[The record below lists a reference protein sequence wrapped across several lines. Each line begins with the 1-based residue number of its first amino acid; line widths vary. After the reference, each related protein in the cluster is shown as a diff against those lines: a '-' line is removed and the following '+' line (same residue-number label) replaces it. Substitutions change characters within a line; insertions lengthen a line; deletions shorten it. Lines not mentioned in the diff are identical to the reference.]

1 MGRKGTGPDRAAVYM
16 SVTYFF
22 LLNCCRICY
31 DNNSVFFPK
40 NLNYSGAIPVLHI
53 LVAIFSRLQDKTA
66 EVVLSDE
73 AIKRSQYHNR
83 S

>member
-1 MGRKGTGPDRAAVYM
+1 MIIIV
-16 SVTYFF
+16 F
-22 LLNCCRICY
+22 
-31 DNNSVFFPK
+31 FFPK

-53 LVAIFSRLQDKTA
+53 LGAIFSRLQDKTA